1 MPLGMTRSQHFFT
14 IAMAI
19 DPRAMQRTIHDQPYN
34 LQWNKLRHCALH
46 VQCKALPAF
55 MNASTV
61 SNACLPGT
69 PSLDRKRSHATAA
82 LDHPSSAALSAPAL
96 KHSAAVTV
104 KHTATATVSASAT
117 ATSLNQLTLGGAAA
131 TATAPAT
138 ATTLNPL
145 LTLGGAASGWRYSN
159 TSEVWGDI
167 PGMTR
172 SQHFFTITMG
182 IDACI
187 MQRTIHDQP
196 YNLQWN
202 KLQHFSW
209 QALPPFVNASTVTDA
224 CLPGHMT
231 WHTTMWWEMEEKV
244 EGEFHFGFRV
254 LLCPTA
260 MECTAKTFVKEGK
273 LVPVNVSLSP
283 LILTHLIDAN
293 ISTALATQIGI
304 MVCTDDNENKFSRM
318 QMMIY
323 TKGTHCVIF
332 FFDLNDLAIKAVPQS
347 HPIFSR
353 PTYFSVIVWTLSKL
367 IHCDQEGLYRSEHY
381 LAFFLQGVV
390 VREIEKGIRLCLQ
403 QAKAPA

>member
-1 MPLGMTRSQHFFT
+1 MWWEVEKMEEKVKRWRAAPLPFLSTRT
-14 IAMAI
+14 A
-19 DPRAMQRTIHDQPYN
+19 
-34 LQWNKLRHCALH
+34 
-46 VQCKALPAF
+46 
-55 MNASTV
+55 
-61 SNACLPGT
+61 
-69 PSLDRKRSHATAA
+69 ATAA

-117 ATSLNQLTLGGAAA
+117 TTSLNQLTLGGAAA

-159 TSEVWGDI
+159 TSGGAA
-167 PGMTR
+167 PGGGIAMLTGPRCMTR
-172 SQHFFTITMG
+172 SQHFFTITTG
-182 IDACI
+182 IDARV

-202 KLQHFSW
+202 KLQHFAW
-209 QALPPFVNASTVTDA
+209 QIYLDDSRAHIPCQGGVHIATTL
-224 CLPGHMT
+224 GHGIPQCGGR
-231 WHTTMWWEMEEKV
+231 WKKKLKV
-244 EGEFHFGFRV
+244 
-254 LLCPTA
+254 
-260 MECTAKTFVKEGK
+260 KT
-273 LVPVNVSLSP
+273 LMAHLSP
-283 LILTHLIDAN
+283 GINPWSENYLIA
-293 ISTALATQIGI
+293 QIGI
-304 MVCTDDNENKFSRM
+304 TVCTDDDESKFSRM

-332 FFDLNDLAIKAVPQS
+332 FFDLNDLDIKAVPQS

-390 VREIEKGIRLCLQ
+390 VREIEKGIRLW
-403 QAKAPA
+403 